1 VTQDDRV
8 AGSFRDP
15 SGYVFWSKGRLFRG
29 IEQGCVETLGS
40 LREKG
45 LLDRLISDGLVVP
58 TWFVEDESLLQS
70 LRAEHPG
77 FAAYLEHEVI
87 ESISYPYEWTVSM
100 LGHAAEVTLDL
111 QTRLMQAG
119 YALKDAT
126 AFNIQFSQGRPVF
139 IDLPSIERP
148 RRMDIWYAL
157 GQFQRMF
164 VYPLLLTRYYGWDL
178 ASYFLPR
185 LDGRGLQEM
194 GHILSPAQRWHPRL
208 WMDVSLPLLLEG
220 RAATRKAPTGQEILG
235 KSVQN
240 TASQEITLRRL
251 RSKVK
256 SLAAGYRRQGTWA
269 HYETTCTYSATATNV
284 KKDLVKRY
292 LQETKPRTV
301 LDLGC
306 NTGEYTAVAVECG
319 ARVFAVDADHDAV
332 DILYSRMKGQAQAV
346 TPLVV
351 NICQPTPAIGYLNQ
365 ERASF
370 LDRGRSECVIALALL
385 HHLLVSGNLSLAACR
400 DLFARVTT
408 DSLILEFVPTDDPM
422 FLQLTKYRT
431 TEFTGITLESCVEVF
446 SSCFT
451 VASVEP
457 LPGLKRHLLFLR
469 KKKT

>member
-1 VTQDDRV
+1 MTQDDRV

-29 IEQGCVETLGS
+29 IDQACLETLGG
-40 LREKG
+40 LRKQG
-45 LLDRLISDGLVVP
+45 LLDRLIAEGLVVP
-58 TWFVEDESLLQS
+58 SWFVEEEGLLQS
-70 LRAEHPG
+70 LRADHPG
-77 FAAYLEHEVI
+77 FSAYIEHEVI

-100 LGHAAEVTLDL
+100 LAHAAEVTLDL
-111 QTRLMQAG
+111 QARLMQAG

-126 AFNIQFSQGRPVF
+126 AFNIQFHKGKPVF

-148 RRMDIWYAL
+148 KRLDIWYAL

-164 VYPLLLTRYYGWDL
+164 VYPLLLTRHYGWDL
-178 ASYFLPR
+178 ASYFQTR

-194 GHILSPAQRWHPRL
+194 AHILSPGQRWHPRL
-208 WMDVSLPLLLEG
+208 WMDVSLPLLFES
-220 RAATRKAPTGQEILG
+220 RAGGKAQTGQEILG

-240 TASQEITLRRL
+240 TAPQEMTLRRL
-251 RSKVK
+251 RSKVA

-269 HYETTCTYSATATNV
+269 HYEKTCTYSATATNT
-284 KKDLVKRY
+284 KKELVKRY
-292 LQETKPRTV
+292 FQQTKPRSV

-306 NTGEYTAVAVECG
+306 NTGEYTFLAAECG
-319 ARVFAVDADHDAV
+319 ARVWAVDGDHDAV
-332 DILYSRMKGQAQAV
+332 DILYGRLKGKSLAV

-351 NICQPTPAIGYLNQ
+351 NICQPTPAIGFLNE
-365 ERASF
+365 ERVGF
-370 LDRGRSECVIALALL
+370 LERGRSECVIALALL

-431 TEFTGITLESCVEVF
+431 TEFSGITLKNCLEVF
-446 SSCFT
+446 SSCFEVT
-451 VASVEP
+451 AVEP
-457 LPGLKRHLLFLR
+457 LPDLKRHLLFLR

>member
-1 VTQDDRV
+1 MQNDRV

-15 SGYVFWSKGRLFRG
+15 SGYVFWSKGRLFRA
-29 IEQGCVETLGS
+29 IDQGCLETLSG
-40 LREKG
+40 LKQKG
-45 LLDRLISDGLVVP
+45 ILDRLIADGLVVP
-58 TWFVEDESLLQS
+58 SWFVEDEGLLRT

-77 FAAYLEHEVI
+77 FAAYIEHEVI

-100 LGHAAEVTLDL
+100 LAHAAEVTLDL
-111 QTRLMQAG
+111 QTRLMKAG

-126 AFNIQFSQGRPVF
+126 AFNIQFSKGKPVF

-148 RRMDIWYAL
+148 KRLDLWYAL

-164 VYPLLLTRYYGWDL
+164 LYPLLLSRHYGWDL
-178 ASYFLPR
+178 ASYFLTR

-194 GHILSPAQRWHPRL
+194 GHILSPGQRWHPRL

-220 RAATRKAPTGQEILG
+220 KSSKKAPTGQQILG

-240 TASQEITLRRL
+240 TAPQEILLNRL
-251 RSKVK
+251 RSKIRK
-256 SLAAGYRRQGTWA
+256 LAAGYHRQGTWA
-269 HYETTCTYSATATNV
+269 TYETTCTYSATATNT
-284 KKDLVKRY
+284 KKELVKRY
-292 LQETKPRTV
+292 FEKTKPRSV
-301 LDLGC
+301 LDVGC
-306 NTGEYTAVAVECG
+306 NTGEYTFLAAECG
-319 ARVFAVDADHDAV
+319 ARVFAVDGDHDAV
-332 DILYSRMKGQAQAV
+332 DILYRRMKGKGLAV

-400 DLFARVTT
+400 DMFARVTT

-431 TEFTGITLESCVEVF
+431 TEFSGVTLESCLEVF
-446 SSCFT
+446 SSCFD

-457 LPGLKRHLLFLR
+457 LPDLKRHLLFLR
-469 KKKT
+469 KKA